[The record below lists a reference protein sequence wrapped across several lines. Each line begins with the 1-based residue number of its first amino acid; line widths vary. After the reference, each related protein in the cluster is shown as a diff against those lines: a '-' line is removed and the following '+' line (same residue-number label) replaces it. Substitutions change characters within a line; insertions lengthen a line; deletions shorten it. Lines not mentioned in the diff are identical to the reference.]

1 MADLRLV
8 LVQARAQLISTARNR
23 RAMVVSLVLP
33 VVILVLF
40 NSIFG
45 GGDDTVDLAGA
56 RITTAGLLRR
66 RDGRLRARGH
76 GVHPAGHEPGH
87 PARDAASSSATAARR
102 SRPGPSSLR
111 RCCASP

>member
-1 MADLRLV
+1 MSDWRLV
-8 LVQARAQLISTARNR
+8 LVQTRAQLTSIARNR
-23 RAMVVSLVLP
+23 RAMVISLVLP

-56 RITTAGLLRR
+56 RITAPGVLRR

-76 GVHPAGHEPGH
+76 GVHPAR
-87 PARDAASSSATAARR
+87 A
-102 SRPGPSSLR
+102 
-111 RCCASP
+111 